1 MLFTYASYLCIL
13 VFSTSVAFCYEH
25 SKSNFKVLLWSVL
38 FLSLWIPAA
47 IRFGV
52 GADYFRYLS
61 MVESVRLG
69 YISTEVGFYFINYF
83 VVWFDLNP
91 QWSIAISSFIVIFLS
106 LKAIPRNYFSISVF
120 VLVCTFYLPS
130 FSLIRQ
136 AIAIAFIAYAV
147 KNYIDG
153 NKKNYIIFIL
163 IGSLFHLSAL
173 LLVPIYFIARFRVRS
188 SILFLGI
195 LIISLLL
202 FLGSGLNALL
212 NSEFFLQSK
221 YGYYATSDFIQDAKI
236 GSGVGV
242 FIKMLSPLIFITN
255 AKKIL
260 KTNQNLNILLWMSV
274 GCVLANVC
282 SMKIHIFNRLADI
295 FLFVN
300 FMVTSYIINS
310 LEKNVIKQLS
320 SMAIIIVFIVFYC
333 RTIQAN
339 YNDDLGGI
347 GISPYKTILSK

>member
-13 VFSTSVAFCYEH
+13 MFSTSVAFCYEH
-25 SKSNFKVLLWSVL
+25 SKSNFKVFLWSVL
-38 FLSLWIPAA
+38 FLSLWVPAA

-69 YISTEVGFYFINYF
+69 YISTEIGFYFINYI

-91 QWSIAISSFIVIFLS
+91 QWSIAISGFIVIFLS
-106 LKAIPRNYFSISVF
+106 LKAIPRNYFTISVF

-130 FSLIRQ
+130 FSLVRQ

-147 KNYIDG
+147 KYYIDG
-153 NKKNYIIFIL
+153 NKKNYIVFVL

-173 LLVPIYFIARFRVRS
+173 LLLPIYFVARFRVRS

-202 FLGSGLNALL
+202 FLGSGLNTLL
-212 NSEFFLQSK
+212 NSELFLQSK

-236 GSGVGV
+236 GSGIGV
-242 FIKMLSPLIFITN
+242 LIKMLLPLMFIIN

-282 SMKIHIFNRLADI
+282 SMKIHIFNRLADT

-300 FMVTSYIINS
+300 FMVSSYIIAS
-310 LEKNVIKQLS
+310 LEKNVIKQLY
-320 SMAIIIVFIVFYC
+320 SMGIIIVFIVFYC

-347 GISPYKTILSK
+347 GISPYKTIFYK

>member
-1 MLFTYASYLCIL
+1 MLFTYATYLCIL

-38 FLSLWIPAA
+38 LLSLWIPAA

-69 YISTEVGFYFINYF
+69 YTSTEVGFYFINYF

-130 FSLIRQ
+130 FSLVRQ
-136 AIAIAFIAYAV
+136 AIAIAFIAYGV

-173 LLVPIYFIARFRVRS
+173 LLVPIYFVARFRVRS

-212 NSEFFLQSK
+212 NSELFLQSK

-242 FIKMLSPLIFITN
+242 FIKMLLPLIFITN

-300 FMVTSYIINS
+300 FMVTSYIITS

-347 GISPYKTILSK
+347 GISPYKTIFSK

>member
-13 VFSTSVAFCYEH
+13 MFSTSVAFCYEH
-25 SKSNFKVLLWSVL
+25 SKSNFKVFLWSVL
-38 FLSLWIPAA
+38 FLSLWVPAA

-69 YISTEVGFYFINYF
+69 YISTEIGFYFINYI

-106 LKAIPRNYFSISVF
+106 LKAIPRNYFTISVF

-130 FSLIRQ
+130 FSLVRQ

-147 KNYIDG
+147 KYYIDG
-153 NKKNYIIFIL
+153 NKKNYIVFVL

-173 LLVPIYFIARFRVRS
+173 LLLPIYFVARFRVRS

-202 FLGSGLNALL
+202 FLGSGLNTLL
-212 NSEFFLQSK
+212 NSELFLQSK

-236 GSGVGV
+236 GSGIGV
-242 FIKMLSPLIFITN
+242 LIKMLLPLMFIIN

-282 SMKIHIFNRLADI
+282 SMKIHIFNRLADT

-300 FMVTSYIINS
+300 FMVSSYIIAS
-310 LEKNVIKQLS
+310 LEKNVIKQLY
-320 SMAIIIVFIVFYC
+320 SMGIIIVFIVFYC

-347 GISPYKTILSK
+347 GISPYKTIFYK

>member
-13 VFSTSVAFCYEH
+13 VFSTLVAFCYEH
-25 SKSNFKVLLWSVL
+25 SKGNFKVLLWSVL
-38 FLSLWIPAA
+38 LLSLWIPAA

-69 YISTEVGFYFINYF
+69 YTSTEVGFYFINYF

-130 FSLIRQ
+130 FSLVRQ
-136 AIAIAFIAYAV
+136 AIAIAFIAYGV

-173 LLVPIYFIARFRVRS
+173 LLVPIYFVARFRVRS

-212 NSEFFLQSK
+212 NSELFLQSK

-242 FIKMLSPLIFITN
+242 FIKMLLPLIFITN

-300 FMVTSYIINS
+300 FMVTSYIITS

-347 GISPYKTILSK
+347 GISPYKTIFSK

>member
-1 MLFTYASYLCIL
+1 MLFTYSSYLCIL
-13 VFSTSVAFCYEH
+13 IFSTSIAFCYEH
-25 SKSNFKVLLWSVL
+25 SKSNFKVFLWSVL
-38 FLSLWIPAA
+38 FLFLWIPAA

-69 YISTEVGFYFINYF
+69 YVSTEIGFYFINYI
-83 VVWFDLNP
+83 VVWYHLNP
-91 QWSIAISSFIVIFLS
+91 QWSIAISSFIAIFLS
-106 LKAIPRNYFSISVF
+106 LKAIPRKYFSISVF

-130 FSLIRQ
+130 FSLVRQ

-147 KNYIDG
+147 KNYIEG
-153 NKKNYIIFIL
+153 NKKNYIVFVL
-163 IGSLFHLSAL
+163 LGSLFHLSAL
-173 LLVPIYFIARFRVRS
+173 LLLPIYFVARFRVRS

-195 LIISLLL
+195 FIISLLL
-202 FLGSGLNALL
+202 FLGSGLNTLL
-212 NSEFFLQSK
+212 NSDLFLQSK
-221 YGYYATSDFIQDAKI
+221 YGYYAASDFIQDAKI
-236 GSGVGV
+236 GSGIGV
-242 FIKMLSPLIFITN
+242 LIKMLLPLIFITN

-260 KTNQNLNILLWMSV
+260 KTNPNLNILLWMSV

-282 SMKIHIFNRLADI
+282 SMKIHVFNRLADI

-300 FMVTSYIINS
+300 FMVSSYIITS
-310 LEKNVIKQLS
+310 LEKNVTKQLC
-320 SMAIIIVFIVFYC
+320 SMAILIVFIVFYC

-347 GISPYKTILSK
+347 GISPYKTIFYK